1 MEPQQSSY
9 TNGPRPVALVTGGG
23 GGIGQGIASEL
34 TAAGYRVAIND
45 VKAAAAEGTARLV
58 TEAGGQALVVAG
70 DVSRADDVRRL
81 MAAVTEEFGRLDL
94 LVNNAGIQVW
104 KPLLDLDEADWDT
117 VINVNLKGCFL
128 CTQAAAR
135 LMQKQ
140 GRGHII
146 NIGSGSNQTPFPNL
160 VSYTAS
166 KGGIEMFTKVA
177 AVELGPLGI
186 RVNCLA
192 PGAIEIERTRLELA
206 DYAGTWAKVTP
217 LRRIGTPRDVGRAVV
232 MLDDVKA
239 SFITGQTIFVDG
251 GLFTGPPWPSEEDQK
266 GA

>member
-1 MEPQQSSY
+1 MEPRKEMPV
-9 TNGPRPVALVTGGG
+9 GHRGPVALVTGGG
-23 GGIGQGIASEL
+23 GGIGQGIVAEL
-34 TAAGYRVAIND
+34 ATAGYRVAIND
-45 VKAAAAEGTARLV
+45 LNAAAADAVVRLTV
-58 TEAGGQALVVAG
+58 DAGGEALAVPG
-70 DVSRADDVRRL
+70 DISRIDDVRR
-81 MAAVTEEFGRLDL
+81 MIEAVVVHFGRIDL

-104 KPLLDLDEADWDT
+104 KPLLDLEERDWDA

-135 LMQKQ
+135 VMKTQ
-140 GRGHII
+140 GGGRII
-146 NIGSGSNQTPFPNL
+146 NIGSGCNLTPFPNL

-192 PGAIEIERTRLELA
+192 PGAIEIERTRLERE
-206 DYAGTWAKVTP
+206 DYAGTWARVTP
-217 LRRIGTPRDVGRAVV
+217 LRRIGTPADIGRAVV
-232 MLDDVKA
+232 MIDDERA
-239 SFITGQTIFVDG
+239 AFITGQTILVDG
-251 GLFTGPPWPSEEDQK
+251 GLFTSPPWPSETGKE